1 LKQVIYINIT
11 KSVKILIFTEKMT
24 TLEEIIEH
32 LENKAKKNCQPSMDG
47 SREKYYEGLSDAYMD
62 CANILK
68 KFLEQEIDEE
78 ELDNIAKREC
88 ENMLDKNICSADDI
102 FEFYKAGWRN
112 K

>member
-1 LKQVIYINIT
+1 
-11 KSVKILIFTEKMT
+11 MT

-32 LENKAKKNCQPSMDG
+32 LENKVKKGCQPSMDG

-68 KFLEQEIDEE
+68 KFLGQEIDEE

-88 ENMLDKNICSADDI
+88 ENMLDKNVCSADDI

-112 K
+112 KQ